1 MKVDIGGKQFEV
13 GQPNELS
20 AKILKLI
27 QDEAGTPLEA
37 MAAIEMARTGLDN
50 INRGMQMERGLD
62 IEVIDKEL
70 EEGWRLGKQLCE
82 ILYRSVRD

>member
-37 MAAIEMARTGLDN
+37 MAAIDGSGLIRISPRDITRRQRTVSSPVENNDRFQLHPTASAC
-50 INRGMQMERGLD
+50 NR
-62 IEVIDKEL
+62 
-70 EEGWRLGKQLCE
+70 
-82 ILYRSVRD
+82 